1 MDAGA
6 RPRPPAP
13 TEVEWLI
20 CRAHLREVRN
30 GRVRC
35 PLTHHAVRSLASF
48 IECPELQLTA
58 TERALA
64 ACSTPDSLSR
74 RRPR

>member
-13 TEVEWLI
+13 TEVEWLV
-20 CRAHLREVRN
+20 CRAHLREVRD

-35 PLTHHAVRSLASF
+35 PLTHHAVRALESCL
-48 IECPELQLTA
+48 ECPELELIA
-58 TERALA
+58 NERALA
-64 ACSTPDSLSR
+64 ECGTPASLSR
-74 RRPR
+74 RPPR